1 MQEACHEP
9 RNRPRSLWSLYVS
22 VVRASGRE
30 IPRSEVQFHM
40 GTQKFFFVPRSWRDE
55 IKSFSIECLSWKLNW
70 PIWLVRYQDD
80 YFFPIWRYFAYAWT
94 YYYLAS
100 AGLSYN
106 VVKNMYKWVLEFG
119 RVVLQIHFFV
129 ISLTNA
135 AKKKKEMK
143 KLPISNPLPKK
154 RFEADLKYNSWRSLF
169 LKTPLIELWLVWRD

>member
-1 MQEACHEP
+1 MNLVIDLAHCGVSMFQWLEHLGAKSQGL
-9 RNRPRSLWSLYVS
+9 RFNSTWGLKSFSLSH
-22 VVRASGRE
+22 A
-30 IPRSEVQFHM
+30 
-40 GTQKFFFVPRSWRDE
+40 RDE
-55 IKSFSIECLSWKLNW
+55 MKRPSFSIECLSWKLNW